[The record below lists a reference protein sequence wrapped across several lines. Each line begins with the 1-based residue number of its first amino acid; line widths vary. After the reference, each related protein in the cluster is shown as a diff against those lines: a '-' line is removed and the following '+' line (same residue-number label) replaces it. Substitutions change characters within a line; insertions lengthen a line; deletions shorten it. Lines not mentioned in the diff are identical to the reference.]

1 MKLKLKQDKGAFGLE
16 VLKALAFGAL
26 ILFIIAYIVVV
37 LATNLSASAKDKR
50 VELMGNRTILA
61 VSGMTT
67 NYSTWFQIGAIV
79 VIVALFSVVL
89 YYLNAEKGTGLGGA

>member
-1 MKLKLKQDKGAFGLE
+1 MKLKLKLDKGAFGIE

-37 LATNLSASAKDKR
+37 LATNLTATSTNPDVVK
-50 VELMGNRTILA
+50 MGNDTVAA
-61 VSGMTT
+61 VVSISA

-89 YYLNAEKGTGLGGA
+89 YYLNAERGTGLGGA

>member
-1 MKLKLKQDKGAFGLE
+1 
-16 VLKALAFGAL
+16 
-26 ILFIIAYIVVV
+26 
-37 LATNLSASAKDKR
+37 
-50 VELMGNRTILA
+50 
-61 VSGMTT
+61 MTT